1 MSSPLAEHPPKRQR
15 TVEGSCWACK
25 QRRVKCDL
33 QKPACRRCVTSGTE
47 CCYDKVLLRWDARR
61 SRTSIV
67 QQQTLGPL
75 TVGPLSFQ
83 TPLAVPEKKALDYFR
98 GRLWPLLSTS
108 DQPCQPPISIA
119 LQSQPVL
126 EAACIFAEAHRALK
140 DREASNQS
148 LINRRVKCLA
158 GIRGSLVDPSTSNT
172 ALHALLLAVL
182 LLYHSD
188 GFVDCLQPHASTNS
202 HHAGVVAIVRSLG
215 GFDRVLQ
222 SANKEISMLLSEF
235 ATTDV
240 INAMLRGIQPSVSH
254 TTWDNIESGPV
265 WWETG
270 QHGKVTFASVFG
282 IMTELAHYAYEI
294 GQGNST
300 IVNRVDHFERV
311 LQPLYPSLVDFAS
324 TDMSD
329 SYEDESARKA
339 AIYSQALC
347 RAFQHAAM
355 IFLYRAVCF
364 LPTKH
369 FLVQQHVRACLAC
382 ITSMEMDSKS
392 HNCTVFPL
400 YVTGAHAIDSAC
412 RATVLSRIDAVQEGL
427 GFESVVSIRQA
438 LEQLWQSDQQ
448 SADWHNTFNNLPQGT
463 LVL

>member
-1 MSSPLAEHPPKRQR
+1 MSSPLSDHPPKRQR

-33 QKPACRRCVTSGTE
+33 QKPACRRCQVSGTE

-61 SRTSIV
+61 SRTSTV
-67 QQQTLGPL
+67 QPHTPGPL
-75 TVGPLSFQ
+75 TIGPLSFQ

-108 DQPCQPPISIA
+108 ADPCQPPIAIA

-126 EAACIFAEAHRALK
+126 EAACIFAEAHRALR
-140 DREASNQS
+140 DREPSNQS

-158 GIRGSLVDPSTSNT
+158 GIRGSLVDPATSKA

-188 GFVDCLQPHASTNS
+188 GFVDCLQPHTSTQS

-215 GFDRVLQ
+215 GFDRVFTG
-222 SANKEISMLLSEF
+222 AGKEISMLLSEF

-240 INAMLRGIQPSVSH
+240 ITAMLRGHQPSVSH
-254 TTWDNIESGPV
+254 AIWDNIESGPV

-270 QHGKVTFASVFG
+270 QRGTVTFASVFG
-282 IMTELAHYAYEI
+282 VMTELACYAYDI
-294 GQGNST
+294 SQGNNP

-311 LQPLYPSLVDFAS
+311 LQPSYPSLGKFAS

-329 SYEDESARKA
+329 PYEDATSRKA
-339 AIYSQALC
+339 AIYSHALC

-364 LPTKH
+364 LPTQH
-369 FLVQQHVRACLAC
+369 FLVQQHVHACLAC

-400 YVTGAHAIDSAC
+400 YVVGAHALDPAC
-412 RATVLSRIDAVQEGL
+412 RATVLSRIDAVEEGL
-427 GFESVVSIRQA
+427 GFESVIAIRQA

-448 SADWHNTFNNLPQGT
+448 SAGWLDTFNNLPQGT